1 VKLSDKQSQILD
13 GIVRNLRITLKNTA
27 LYNSDHPIYQYSI
40 NNFKTALDNWF
51 SSAEKLDLGIAQ
63 DKIFYDGQPLKEDDE
78 FYKEVAN
85 HLHVRGMLALSLS
98 RGVDA
103 GELTSLFDVL
113 KNDKKVIRS
122 KGGIQKNMPQN
133 RHIKISEID
142 YSVLLANVPGQQASE
157 EAKVWQFLFDIAEQ
171 SKSGQL
177 PDSKVEFL
185 VDFFRDT
192 KKSVQTLNKVYKD
205 ALAQMQDEKAA
216 KDIRSAIHQICQY
229 LESHKQGDSKDLKV
243 KLMNVISQLHPDLI
257 GILFDQT
264 VAGDENYDLVESITK
279 DFSEDYIAEF
289 IESLISKEDSF
300 NENLIKMFDKL
311 APGDSKSNSV
321 VSMVADKLFSKRVM
335 NPETLSQLQMSIM
348 EIFKRHP
355 DSNFMNQIY
364 KITVDAVMNKKIDT
378 LVYMAKLS
386 PLINQFVQSME
397 SEELNKEK
405 IWLLLNILWLEN
417 DAAEFKKF
425 KEKLLSALPNLVDAK
440 DTGRL
445 REIVEFF
452 TEKTRPDQKKNKEL
466 IAEIQEA
473 LSRITNKEMMDGI
486 ISLIPSSTTKE
497 LDDIVYTLVQSQ
509 ADCAKYLVDAFIAEK
524 NPAHRNKYWFVIT
537 RMKTEI
543 SKEVVNR
550 LEYAEAPTVKD
561 LFLILKECSPSKAHL
576 AAKKLIAHKN
586 AQIRWFALEVFD
598 PKTQEEINAVFKIY
612 KKEKNKGVKK
622 KAATVLLKTNNQTI
636 IDKLFRHAQGGF
648 FRQRLLVELVE
659 LCGHNR
665 IQESFPYMEKLFFKR
680 VLFPSKKTEDLRAA
694 IMTSAS
700 RLQSPAAMK
709 LVKCGLKDKSKKVRE
724 TSEIIMKLGE

>member
-1 VKLSDKQSQILD
+1 VKLSDKQAQILD

-40 NNFKTALDNWF
+40 NNFKTALENWF
-51 SSAEKLDLGIAQ
+51 TSSDKLDIGVAQ
-63 DKIFYDGQPLKEDDE
+63 DKLFYDGQPLKEDDE

-85 HLHVRGMLALSLS
+85 HLHVRGMLALSLL

-103 GELTSLFDVL
+103 GELTGLFNVL
-113 KNDKKVIRS
+113 KNDRKEIRS
-122 KGGIQKNMPQN
+122 KGGIQKNMPEN

-142 YSVLLANVPGQQASE
+142 YTVLLANMPGQQASE
-157 EAKVWQFLFDIAEQ
+157 EVQVWQFLFEIAEQ

-192 KKSVQTLNKVYKD
+192 KRSVQTLNKVYKD
-205 ALAQMQDEKAA
+205 ALSQMQDEKAA
-216 KDIRSAIHQICQY
+216 KEIRSAILQICQY
-229 LESHKQGDSKDLKV
+229 LESHRETDSKDLKV

-264 VAGDENYDLVESITK
+264 VGGDENFDLVESITK

-311 APGDSKSNSV
+311 APGESRSNTV
-321 VSMVADKLFSKRVM
+321 VSMVADKLFNKRIM

-378 LVYMAKLS
+378 LVYMARLS

-397 SEELNKEK
+397 TEELNKEK

-425 KEKLLSALPNLVDAK
+425 KEKLLSALPNLVDSK

-486 ISLIPSSTTKE
+486 ISLIPNSTTKE

-509 ADCAKYLVDAFIAEK
+509 ADCARYLVDAFIAEK

-537 RMKTEI
+537 RMKSQI

-576 AAKKLIAHKN
+576 AAKKLISHKN

-598 PKTQEEINAVFKIY
+598 PKTQEEMNAVFKIY
-612 KKEKNKGVKK
+612 RKEKNKGVKK
-622 KAATVLLKTNNQTI
+622 KAATVLLKTNNPQM
-636 IDKLFRHAQGGF
+636 IDRLFRHAQGGF
-648 FRQRLLVELVE
+648 FRQQLLVELVE
-659 LCGHNR
+659 LCGHSR
-665 IQESFPYMEKLFFKR
+665 TQESFPYLEKLFFKR
-680 VLFPSKKTEDLRAA
+680 RLFPSKQTDDLRAS

-700 RLQSPAAMK
+700 RLQSPAALK

-724 TSEIIMKLGE
+724 ASEIILKLGE